1 MKKNLILM
9 MAMML
14 SSLAFSQVGINTTNP
29 ASTLDVTAK
38 NATGKASG
46 VDGLLVPRVDRER
59 AQNMANVPTSTLIYV
74 NSIAT
79 GDQVGIAA
87 NINAVGY
94 YYFDG
99 TVWAKLNPNS
109 GSNVNI
115 YNSDGT
121 LQGNR
126 IVTQNDKTLAFT
138 GTATNV
144 FSVDGNTFSVDAAN
158 DRVGI
163 GTIAPQ
169 NKLDLGTSH
178 GGNSTTDVTGKKL
191 AVYNAA
197 DGSDFYGLGINSG
210 TLQFHAAST
219 KTEAPG
225 MILNSTGNVGIG
237 TDAPSSSAILE
248 LNNTSKGFLTTR
260 MTTAQR
266 DAITPKPEG
275 LMIYNLDVHC
285 LQYWNATQWIG
296 NCSNNNNG
304 VATITDCS
312 SGTLNGTYQQGVA
325 MNSTN
330 TKVLTVNVTQIGAW
344 SLSSNTVNG
353 VSWSGSGTFTTT
365 GSQTITVTASG
376 TPTASGSF
384 SYIYNLGGNT
394 CTGSITFVSSGGVAT
409 ITDCTTGAL
418 NGTYQQGTAMNGTNE
433 WLPITVNVTQ
443 LGAYSVTSNTVNG
456 VTWSYSG
463 TFTSLG
469 SQTAYAR
476 ASGTPTA
483 AGTFSYTFNLGGS
496 TCSRNI
502 TFAASGGVAAITNC
516 SSIPAQG
523 TYQAGTAMNSGNTK
537 ILIVNVTQLGPWTAS
552 SNTVNGIS
560 FSGSGNF
567 TSTGNVAISL
577 TASGTPTNSGTFSYI
592 YTLGSSTCTNDITF
606 ASGGG
611 VATITDCSSTAAEGT
626 YQVGTAMNSSNRI
639 IVKFNVTQTGPW
651 SLTSNTVNGVTFS
664 GSGTFDHTGAFD
676 VYLYASGTPTAAG
689 TSTYNFNYGGSTCSR
704 NITFA
709 SSGGVATITDCT
721 TGALNGTYKQGTAM
735 NGTNEWFPITVN
747 VTQLGAYSITS
758 NTVNGVTW
766 SYSGTFT
773 SLGVQTAYARASGT
787 PTAAGTFSYT
797 FNLGSSTCQRSIT
810 FANST
815 PPDPVFTDC
824 SNIGPNL
831 LPGTFNINGQN
842 VDVTVV
848 TTSAV
853 SNTNS
858 TGCGVNVPSQSWSVS
873 QSNSYTTFYFSKP
886 VSNVQM
892 KFGNAAGTF
901 KYIAKNGTTTVT
913 PILTA
918 FNSSCIDQNNISGN
932 TLILPS
938 SEQAGRVSGSLN
950 VGGTYFTEL
959 TVQGVGGTPPFGH
972 AQFQHFVLL
981 LCNATAQ

>member
-14 SSLAFSQVGINTTNP
+14 SSLTFSQVGINTTNP

-38 NATGKASG
+38 NSTGKASG

-59 AQNMANVPTSTLIYV
+59 AQNMASVPTSTLIYI

-79 GDQVGIAA
+79 GTQVGIAV
-87 NINAVGY
+87 NIDAVGY

-99 TVWAKLNPNS
+99 TAWAKLNPNS

-115 YNSDGT
+115 YTSDGT

-138 GTATNV
+138 GTKSNA
-144 FSVDGNTFSVDAAN
+144 FSVDDNTFSVDAAN

-163 GTIAPQ
+163 GTITPQ

-225 MILNSTGNVGIG
+225 MILNSAGNVGIG
-237 TDAPSSSAILE
+237 TDVPSSSAILE

-275 LMIYNLDVHC
+275 LMIYNLDIHC

-312 SGTLNGTYQQGVA
+312 SGTLSGTYQQGIA

-353 VSWSGSGTFTTT
+353 VSWSGSGIFTTT

-384 SYIYNLGGNT
+384 SYIYNIGGNT
-394 CTGSITFVSSGGVAT
+394 CTGSITFAPSGGVAT

-433 WLPITVNVTQ
+433 WFPITVNVTQ

-469 SQTAYAR
+469 TQTAYAR
-476 ASGTPTA
+476 ASGTPIA
-483 AGTFSYTFNLGGS
+483 AGTFSYTFNLGSS
-496 TCSRNI
+496 TCSRN
-502 TFAASGGVAAITNC
+502 
-516 SSIPAQG
+516 
-523 TYQAGTAMNSGNTK
+523 
-537 ILIVNVTQLGPWTAS
+537 
-552 SNTVNGIS
+552 
-560 FSGSGNF
+560 
-567 TSTGNVAISL
+567 
-577 TASGTPTNSGTFSYI
+577 
-592 YTLGSSTCTNDITF
+592 ITF

-611 VATITDCSSTAAEGT
+611 VATITDCS
-626 YQVGTAMNSSNRI
+626 
-639 IVKFNVTQTGPW
+639 
-651 SLTSNTVNGVTFS
+651 
-664 GSGTFDHTGAFD
+664 
-676 VYLYASGTPTAAG
+676 
-689 TSTYNFNYGGSTCSR
+689 
-704 NITFA
+704 
-709 SSGGVATITDCT
+709 
-721 TGALNGTYKQGTAM
+721 GALNGTYQQGTAM
-735 NGTNEWFPITVN
+735 NNNNWFSINVNVTQLGPWSISSNTANGVSWSYSGTFTTLGPQTVYAVASGTPVSNGTFNYTFNLGGSICSRNVTFASSTGVATITNCTSGALNGTYQQGTAMNSNNYFPITVN
-747 VTQLGAYSITS
+747 VTQLGPWSISS
-758 NTVNGVTW
+758 NTANGVSW

-773 SLGVQTAYARASGT
+773 SLGSQTVYAVASGT
-787 PTAAGTFSYT
+787 PTTSGSFNYT
-797 FNLGSSTCQRSIT
+797 INLGGSTCVRNIT
-810 FANST
+810 YTSSGSTLCKIGPSDLPGDFAIDGQTVHMSVTHNGGYNWGT
-815 PPDPVFTDC
+815 VTTAC
-824 SNIGPNL
+824 SGTGPNL
-831 LPGTFNINGQN
+831 PSSWALGRNSNNSANQGT
-842 VDVTVV
+842 
-848 TTSAV
+848 TT
-853 SNTNS
+853 TI
-858 TGCGVNVPSQSWSVS
+858 T
-873 QSNSYTTFYFSKP
+873 FSKP
-886 VSNVQM
+886 IRNVVIRLVELNRGQSVT
-892 KFGNAAGTF
+892 FSASGASISSAYECDNAA
-901 KYIAKNGTTTVT
+901 Y
-913 PILTA
+913 
-918 FNSSCIDQNNISGN
+918 SISGN
-932 TLILPS
+932 TVTANPPGSGALNQRNRSLGI
-938 SEQAGRVSGSLN
+938 RVSSS
-950 VGGTYFTEL
+950 TYFTTL
-959 TVQGVGGTPPFGH
+959 TLTHNGLTNALGGTVQPNQPGT
-972 AQFQHFVLL
+972 AMQVEV
-981 LCNATAQ
+981 CNADVQ